1 MGSSSPTFA
10 LCWVADGSRGE
21 QEGTAPCCAFGKKLF
36 QQQSAFL
43 SQETEP
49 LGEAEPLPRPSAA
62 LLPFWV
68 LFCKVCCVRQQN
80 PQCHP
85 LGYSGASFHD
95 EHSRSGMSSS
105 SEFLWALQIQL
116 LLLLLYG
123 TGITKPKRPCV
134 ASAYE
139 LQPLLSSSSCPSN
152 PLRRCCC
159 YF

>member
-1 MGSSSPTFA
+1 
-10 LCWVADGSRGE
+10 
-21 QEGTAPCCAFGKKLF
+21 
-36 QQQSAFL
+36 
-43 SQETEP
+43 
-49 LGEAEPLPRPSAA
+49 
-62 LLPFWV
+62 
-68 LFCKVCCVRQQN
+68 
-80 PQCHP
+80 
-85 LGYSGASFHD
+85 
-95 EHSRSGMSSS
+95 MSSS

>member
-1 MGSSSPTFA
+1 MPLPQTCFPSGSSHGVTLHSQPVPMA
-10 LCWVADGSRGE
+10 CIIAVELWRLH
-21 QEGTAPCCAFGKKLF
+21 P
-36 QQQSAFL
+36 FL